1 MFRRDVQSIQHAQI
15 GIIEAISYYA
25 FGPLKRQALGES
37 HLGDS
42 LSLEE
47 KDGCV

>member
-1 MFRRDVQSIQHAQI
+1 MFGWDVQSIQHAQI
-15 GIIEAISYYA
+15 GIIEAISYCA
-25 FGPLKRQALGES
+25 IGSLMPQALGEW

-47 KDGCV
+47 KEGCL